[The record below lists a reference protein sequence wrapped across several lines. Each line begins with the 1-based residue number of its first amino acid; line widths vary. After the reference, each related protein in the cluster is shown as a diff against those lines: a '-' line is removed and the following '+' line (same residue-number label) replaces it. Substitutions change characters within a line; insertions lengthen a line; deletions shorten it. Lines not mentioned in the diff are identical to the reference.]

1 MWVGE
6 QTREKKEREKR
17 GEERRGERVVEFD
30 IEVLIAR
37 MNKNAGSEEMRRT
50 LNMVAR

>member
-6 QTREKKEREKR
+6 QTREKKER
-17 GEERRGERVVEFD
+17 GEGRRGKRVVESD